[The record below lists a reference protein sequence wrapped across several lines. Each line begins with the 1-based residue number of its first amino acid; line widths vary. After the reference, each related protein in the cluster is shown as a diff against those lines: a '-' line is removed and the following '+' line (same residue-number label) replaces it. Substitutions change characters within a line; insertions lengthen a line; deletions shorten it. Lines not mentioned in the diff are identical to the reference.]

1 MDDFVYEYHK
11 EGFFGY
17 SETPVFEEFSLA
29 HLMPIIL
36 LGIGIFLIYRYRE
49 PLRNWKHEETFRS
62 LIGAWLIFNECSYY
76 WRLLYV
82 GNSQDGTQM
91 MTFLPLQVC
100 EWTAYVAA
108 FMLLKKNK
116 HLYDIAFY
124 ITLTLG
130 LIPLVTPAVLVRC
143 GPAHYRYYSFWIEHT
158 IPMLGVFYMT
168 FVHGFRPDY
177 RKVYKP
183 FIMLSVLACFAIY
196 ANLNIPDA
204 NNMYLAAGTP
214 GDSLANV
221 LPANVWA
228 RLAVAFVIVCVLFTL
243 VSLPQIITEVR
254 RKRALSE
261 NKEKNESSNKST
273 QKSKTSTR

>member
-1 MDDFVYEYHK
+1 MEDFVFEYHS

-17 SETPVFEEFSLA
+17 SETPIFKYFSFA
-29 HLMPIIL
+29 HLLPIIL
-36 LGIGIFLIYRYRE
+36 LGIGIFLVYRFRE
-49 PLRNWKHEETFRS
+49 KLRNWKHEDTFRTI
-62 LIGAWLIFNECSYY
+62 IGVLLIFNECSYY

-100 EWTAYVAA
+100 EWTAYIAA
-108 FMLLKKNK
+108 FMLIKKNR

-130 LIPLVTPAVLVRC
+130 LIPIATPAVITKL
-143 GPAHYRYYSFWIEHT
+143 GHYRYYSFWFEH
-158 IPMLGVFYMT
+158 IVPMLGVFYMT
-168 FVHGFRPDY
+168 FVHGFRPDF

-183 FIMLSVLACFAIY
+183 IAMLSILAAFAIY

-204 NNMYLAAGTP
+204 NYMYLAAGTP

-221 LPANVWA
+221 LPSNVWA
-228 RLAVAFVIVCVLFTL
+228 RLAVAFVIVIFLFAL
-243 VSLPQIITEVR
+243 LSIPQIVR
-254 RKRALSE
+254 EIKAKRKRCTDKAE
-261 NKEKNESSNKST
+261 
-273 QKSKTSTR
+273 

>member
-1 MDDFVYEYHK
+1 MENFVYEYHK

-17 SETPVFEEFSLA
+17 SETPIFKYFSFA
-29 HLMPIIL
+29 HLLPLFL
-36 LGIGIFLIYRYRE
+36 LGIGIFLVYRYRE
-49 PLRNWKHEETFRS
+49 TLRNWKYEDAFRS
-62 LIGAWLIFNECSYY
+62 IVGALLIFNECSYY

-100 EWTAYVAA
+100 EWTAYIAA

-116 HLYDIAFY
+116 HFYDIAFY

-130 LIPLVTPAVLVRC
+130 LIPLFTPAVLTRV
-143 GPAHYRYYSFWIEHT
+143 GMGHFRYYSFWIEH
-158 IPMLGVFYMT
+158 ILPMLGVFYMT
-168 FVHGFRPDY
+168 FVHGFRPDF

-183 FIMLSVLACFAIY
+183 FAMLSVLAVFAIF

-204 NNMYLAAGTP
+204 NYMYLAAGTP

-221 LPANVWA
+221 LPSNIWV
-228 RLAVAFVIVCVLFTL
+228 RLVVCFGIVCVLFAL
-243 VSLPQIITEVR
+243 VSLPQIIREIKQ
-254 RKRALSE
+254 KRAQ
-261 NKEKNESSNKST
+261 KEKT
-273 QKSKTSTR
+273 PA

>member
-1 MDDFVYEYHK
+1 MENFEYEYHS

-17 SETPVFEEFSLA
+17 SETPIFEYFSFA
-29 HLMPIIL
+29 HFLPIIL
-36 LGIGIFLIYRYRE
+36 LGIGIFLVYHFRDK
-49 PLRNWKHEETFRS
+49 LRNWKYEEAFRS
-62 LIGAWLIFNECSYY
+62 IVGALLIFNECSYY

-116 HLYDIAFY
+116 HLYDVAFY

-130 LIPLVTPAVLVRC
+130 LIPIATPAVITRL
-143 GPAHYRYYSFWIEHT
+143 GLGHYRYYSFWIEHT

-168 FVHGFRPDY
+168 FVHGFRPNF

-183 FIMLSVLACFAIY
+183 FIMLSILACLAIY
-196 ANLNIPDA
+196 ANLHIPDA
-204 NNMYLAAGTP
+204 NYMYLAAGTP

-228 RLAVAFVIVCVLFTL
+228 RLAVAFLIVCVLFAL
-243 VSLPQIITEVR
+243 VSLPQIITEIKQ
-254 RKRALSE
+254 KRSATFTKANLD
-261 NKEKNESSNKST
+261 
-273 QKSKTSTR
+273 

>member
-1 MDDFVYEYHK
+1 MESFVYEYHS

-17 SETPVFEEFSLA
+17 SEEPIFKYFSFA
-29 HLMPIIL
+29 HLLPIFL
-36 LGIGIFLIYRYRE
+36 LAVGIFLVYRYKDK
-49 PLRNWKHEETFRS
+49 LRAWKHEDTFRT
-62 LIGAWLIFNECSYY
+62 LIGVLLIFNECSYY

-100 EWTAYVAA
+100 EWTAYIAA
-108 FMLLKKNK
+108 FMLIKKNK

-130 LIPLVTPAVLVRC
+130 LIPIVTPAVITRL
-143 GPAHYRYYSFWIEHT
+143 GFAHYRYYSFWLEHT
-158 IPMLGVFYMT
+158 LPMLGVFYMT
-168 FVHGFRPDY
+168 FVHGFRPDF

-183 FIMLSVLACFAIY
+183 IGMLAVLASLAIY
-196 ANLNIPDA
+196 ANLHIPDA
-204 NNMYLAAGTP
+204 NYMYLAAGTP

-228 RLAVAFVIVCVLFTL
+228 RLAVAFGIVCVLFTL
-243 VSLPQIITEVR
+243 VSLPQIIKEIKE
-254 RKRALSE
+254 KRAQRT
-261 NKEKNESSNKST
+261 EKRELE
-273 QKSKTSTR
+273 R

>member
-1 MDDFVYEYHK
+1 MAILVFVKYTKENNMDNFEYEYHS

-17 SETPVFEEFSLA
+17 SETPVFEYFSFA
-29 HLMPIIL
+29 HLLPIL
-36 LGIGIFLIYRYRE
+36 LLIAGIFLIYRYRE
-49 PLRNWKHEETFRS
+49 KIKNWKHEDAFCTFMGV
-62 LIGAWLIFNECSYY
+62 LLVLNECSYY

-100 EWTAYVAA
+100 EWTAYIAA

-116 HLYDIAFY
+116 HAYDIVYY

-130 LIPLVTPAVLVRC
+130 LIPLVTPAVLTRVSI
-143 GPAHYRYYSFWIEHT
+143 GHFRYYSFWFEH
-158 IPMLGVFYMT
+158 IVPMLAVFYMT
-168 FVHGFRPDY
+168 FVHGFKPDY
-177 RKVYKP
+177 KKVYKP
-183 FIMLSVLACFAIY
+183 FAVLGVLACLAIY

-204 NNMYLAAGTP
+204 NYMYLAAGTP

-228 RLAVAFVIVCVLFTL
+228 RLVVALGIVCVLFTI
-243 VSLPQIITEVR
+243 VSLPQIIREIKQ
-254 RKRALSE
+254 KR
-261 NKEKNESSNKST
+261 NRDT
-273 QKSKTSTR
+273 VSK

>member
-1 MDDFVYEYHK
+1 MENFVYEYHK

-17 SETPVFEEFSLA
+17 SETPIFKYFSFA
-29 HLMPIIL
+29 HLLPIFL
-36 LGIGIFLIYRYRE
+36 LGIGIFLVYRYRE
-49 PLRNWKHEETFRS
+49 KLRNWKYEDAFRS
-62 LIGAWLIFNECSYY
+62 IVGALLIFNECSYY

-100 EWTAYVAA
+100 EWTAYIAA

-116 HLYDIAFY
+116 HFYDIALY

-130 LIPLVTPAVLVRC
+130 LIPLFTPAVLTRV
-143 GPAHYRYYSFWIEHT
+143 GMGHFRYYSFWIEH
-158 IPMLGVFYMT
+158 ILPMLGVFYMT
-168 FVHGFRPDY
+168 FVHGFRPDF

-183 FIMLSVLACFAIY
+183 FAMLSVLAVFAIF

-204 NNMYLAAGTP
+204 NYMYLAAGTP

-221 LPANVWA
+221 LPSNIWV
-228 RLAVAFVIVCVLFTL
+228 RLVVCFGIVCVLFAL
-243 VSLPQIITEVR
+243 VSLPQIIREIKQ
-254 RKRALSE
+254 KRAQ
-261 NKEKNESSNKST
+261 KEKT
-273 QKSKTSTR
+273 PA

>member
-1 MDDFVYEYHK
+1 MDNFVYEYHS

-17 SETPVFEEFSLA
+17 SETPIFKHFSIQHLLPIFLLA
-29 HLMPIIL
+29 L
-36 LGIGIFLIYRYRE
+36 GIFLVWRFRE
-49 PLRNWKHEETFRS
+49 NIRAWRHEETFRTVMGI
-62 LIGAWLIFNECSYY
+62 LLVFNECSYY

-100 EWTAYVAA
+100 EWTAYIAA

-116 HLYDIAFY
+116 HAYDIAFY

-130 LIPLVTPAVLVRC
+130 LIPLATPAVITRL
-143 GPAHYRYYSFWIEHT
+143 GFGHYRYYSFWFEHT
-158 IPMLGVFYMT
+158 VPMLGVFYMT
-168 FVHGFRPDY
+168 FVHGFRPDF

-183 FIMLSVLACFAIY
+183 FAFLALLAVFAIW
-196 ANLNIPDA
+196 ANLTIPDA
-204 NNMYLAAGTP
+204 NYMYLAAGTP

-228 RLAVAFVIVCVLFTL
+228 RLAVAFGILCVLFTL
-243 VSLPQIITEVR
+243 VSLPQIIKEVKA
-254 RKRALSE
+254 KRMKNAQ
-261 NKEKNESSNKST
+261 KNEF
-273 QKSKTSTR
+273 

>member
-17 SETPVFEEFSLA
+17 SETPIFEYFTLP
-29 HLMPIIL
+29 HLVPLFL
-36 LGIGIFLIYRYRE
+36 LIVGIFLIYRFRDK
-49 PLRNWKHEETFRS
+49 LRDWKYEDAFRS
-62 LIGAWLIFNECSYY
+62 LIGVLLIFNECSYY

-82 GNSQDGTQM
+82 GNSRDGTQM
-91 MTFLPLQVC
+91 LTFLPLEVC
-100 EWTAYVAA
+100 EWTAYIAA

-130 LIPLVTPAVLVRC
+130 LIPLFTPAVLTR
-143 GPAHYRYYSFWIEHT
+143 ASYMHFRYYSFWFEH
-158 IPMLGVFYMT
+158 IVPMLGVFYMT

-183 FIMLSVLACFAIY
+183 FLMLSVLACFAIY

-204 NNMYLAAGTP
+204 NFMYLAAGTA
-214 GDSLANV
+214 GDSLANI
-221 LPANVWA
+221 LPSNIWL
-228 RLAVAFVIVCVLFTL
+228 RLLVAFFILCVLFTL
-243 VSLPQIITEVR
+243 VSLPQILREAKQR
-254 RKRALSE
+254 RA
-261 NKEKNESSNKST
+261 EKAAEAE
-273 QKSKTSTR
+273 Q

>member
-1 MDDFVYEYHK
+1 MDNFEYEYHN

-17 SETPVFEEFSLA
+17 SETQLFDYFSIA
-29 HLMPIIL
+29 HLLPLIL
-36 LGIGIFLIYRYRE
+36 LAVGIFLVYRYRDA
-49 PLRNWKHEETFRS
+49 LRSFKHEETLRS
-62 LIGAWLIFNECSYY
+62 IVGALLIFNECSYY

-91 MTFLPLQVC
+91 LTFLPLQVC

-130 LIPLVTPAVLVRC
+130 LIPLFTPAVIMKV
-143 GPAHYRYYSFWIEHT
+143 GFGHYRYYSFWIEHT
-158 IPMLGVFYMT
+158 LPMLGVFYMT

-177 RKVYKP
+177 KKVYKP
-183 FIMLSVLACFAIY
+183 LAMLSVLAALAIY

-204 NNMYLAAGTP
+204 NFMYLAAGTP

-221 LPANVWA
+221 LPENVWA
-228 RLAVAFVIVCVLFTL
+228 RLAVAFGIVCVLFTL
-243 VSLPQIITEVR
+243 VSLPQIISQI
-254 RKRALSE
+254 KQKKKSE
-261 NKEKNESSNKST
+261 TLDSL
-273 QKSKTSTR
+273 